1 MAVFPADVAKL
12 GGSTRLCNCLR
23 NLDEKSMEEVI
34 ARLEHPHLGGGG
46 EAYFLRQPN
55 FGRRTLEELKA
66 IVPLWKAN
74 NNRNVGTVALFT
86 EALDRMLEAQQDL
99 AVHPLKSPK
108 WNDALERRNRL
119 RTTLIETIE
128 RLL

>member
-34 ARLEHPHLGGGG
+34 ARLENPEGGG

-55 FGRRTLEELKA
+55 LGRSTLEELKA
-66 IVPLWKAN
+66 IVPLWKSN

-99 AVHPLKSPK
+99 TVHHLNGPK

>member
-34 ARLEHPHLGGGG
+34 AKLEDPYTGG
-46 EAYFLRQPN
+46 ETYFLRQPN
-55 FGRRTLEELKA
+55 FGRRTLNELKEL
-66 IVPLWKAN
+66 IPLWKSN

-86 EALDRMLEAQQDL
+86 EALDRMLEAESQL
-99 AVHPLKSPK
+99 AQFDIQGPK

-119 RTTLIETIE
+119 RTTLIETVE